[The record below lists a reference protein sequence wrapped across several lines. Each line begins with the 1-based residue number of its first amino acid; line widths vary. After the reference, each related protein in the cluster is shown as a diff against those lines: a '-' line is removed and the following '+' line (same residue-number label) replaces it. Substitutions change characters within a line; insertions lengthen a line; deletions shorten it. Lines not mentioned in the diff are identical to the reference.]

1 MEMAFYAVMGR
12 FAAEGEGP
20 GGEPIPVT
28 LGISDLMTDDVMQ
41 QVRFFSTKEIRD
53 KSKTSIM
60 AKLIACVQ
68 AA

>member
-53 KSKTSIM
+53 KSKTSTM